1 MPPKKSAPATSAGEP
16 SDANVSAKYKKHELR
31 DHIYELPD
39 TYIGSVESVALDT
52 FVYDDEQSAMVKKTI
67 TFVPGLYKIFDE
79 IIVNALDHCVRL
91 KTEIAKGETDDV
103 RPVKSIR
110 ISIDKESGQIEVY
123 NDGDG
128 IDITVHDTHNV
139 YVPQLIFGELLT
151 STNYDKDT
159 EKLWSGRNGYGAK
172 ATNIFSTEF
181 IIETVDH
188 RRKKIY
194 TQRFFENMKKHDK
207 PIVKACAKVPYTK
220 VTFTP
225 DYARF
230 GMSGMTEDI
239 YQLFKK
245 RAYDACATTDNSVS
259 IYFNDTKLEIKSF
272 ERYVDLYIGGKAATK
287 SKAGADDSSE
297 TASVAGSEASG
308 RLTGAGTKLPRA
320 FEIVSDRWEI
330 AATYSPQGCFEQ
342 VSFVNGIATIRGG
355 KHIDAVV
362 AQITKK
368 LSEKTKKD
376 IKPQHIKDNLMLFV
390 KCLIVNPSFDT
401 QTKEQL
407 TTPVAKFG
415 SKFELSDKFIAA
427 LVKTGLVDR
436 AMRLT
441 EFHDKKQMSKTD
453 GKKTSRVLIP
463 NLDDANWA
471 GTKKSSECT
480 LILTEGLS
488 AKTMAVSG
496 LSVVGRDK
504 YGIFP
509 LRGKILN
516 VQGAQPKQIAD
527 NEEISHLKKIL
538 GLAQGRQYKDAS
550 ELRYGSIMIMTD
562 ADHDG
567 SHIKGLLFNLFRS
580 LWPSL
585 YQLDGFLTSMLTPI
599 VKATR
604 GAECVTFYNLHDFDK
619 WREALTQAASG
630 SRGGGGNAGWNF
642 RYLKGLGTSS
652 EAEAKE
658 YFRDMKKLVYKY
670 EGDTSDEGL
679 DLAFNK
685 KRADDRKSWLM
696 QYKREEVLD
705 VSHPERPITY
715 EEFIDKELIHF
726 SNRDLERSINHLCDG
741 LKESTRKIMFACF
754 KRKLYGK
761 TIKVA
766 QLAAYVAEV
775 SAYHHGETSLQQAI
789 IGMAQQY
796 IGSNNINLLVPSGQF
811 GTRLHGGKDASS
823 PRYIFT
829 AISPLAKLIFR
840 EEDLPVLNYLN
851 DDGMSIEP
859 EYYIP
864 IIPLVLVNGGIGI
877 GTGFSTN
884 VPNHNPDDIITA
896 CENIAKHG
904 NTDVTIQPPMPWYL
918 GFKGTI
924 SLPKPGSY
932 QSKGIWTWIDDTTIE
947 ISELP
952 VGTWTEDYKS
962 YIEALIAGNSP
973 VLKDYEYHCTTKN
986 VKFILK
992 LYPGTRNVVEATFE
1006 NDFNM
1011 TNGRMSVNNI
1021 HLFGENGAI
1030 CKYSDTTHVIK
1041 EWAKVRL
1048 TKYTE
1053 RKAHQIK
1060 TMEHDYM
1067 ILSARV
1073 RFIQEIIAKT
1083 LKVMNVKM
1091 VDLEKQLSEKG
1102 YPVDVKPDIAK
1113 TDDANEGE
1121 GDGDDS
1127 EVVPIKTNSGYNYLT
1142 RMPIHQLTAERKAA
1156 LEKQADDLQMKI
1168 DALREKTVQAI
1179 WLEELAEL
1187 RTAWTAFRKDI
1198 EEEYSTSRIQKPSQ
1212 SKPKAS
1218 GRGKKA

>member
-1 MPPKKSAPATSAGEP
+1 MPPKKSSGGATIEE
-16 SDANVSAKYKKHELR
+16 KYKKHELR

-52 FVYDDEQSAMVKKTI
+52 FVYDENQSAMVKKTI

-79 IIVNALDHCVRL
+79 IMVNALDHCVRL
-91 KTEIAKGETDDV
+91 KTEIAAGGDA
-103 RPVKSIR
+103 RPVKTIR
-110 ISIDKESGQIEVY
+110 IAIDKASGRIEVF

-128 IDITVHDTHNV
+128 IDVTMHETHNM

-151 STNYDKDT
+151 STNYDKDA

-172 ATNIFSTEF
+172 ATNIFSKEF
-181 IIETVDH
+181 VVETVDH

-194 TQRFFENMKKHDK
+194 TQRFFDNMKEVDS
-207 PIVKACAKVPYTK
+207 PIIKACTKVPYTK
-220 VTFTP
+220 ITFTP

-230 GMSGMTEDI
+230 GMSGMTDDI
-239 YQLFKK
+239 YQLFQK
-245 RAYDACATTDNSVS
+245 RAYDACATTDSSVS
-259 IYFNDTKLEIKSF
+259 IYFNESKIDIKSF
-272 ERYVDLYIGGKAATK
+272 ERYVDMYIGGKAATK
-287 SKAGADDSSE
+287 AASKAVKSAADENDDGEKSD
-297 TASVAGSEASG
+297 AGSMGGSVMA
-308 RLTGAGTKLPRA
+308 RPRA
-320 FEIVSDRWEI
+320 FEAVNDRWEI
-330 AATYSPQGCFEQ
+330 AATYSENGMFEQ

-355 KHIDAVV
+355 KHIEAVLSH
-362 AQITKK
+362 ITKK

-407 TTPVAKFG
+407 TTPAAKFG
-415 SKFELSDKFIAA
+415 SKFELSDKFITA
-427 LVKTGLVDR
+427 LIKTGLVDR

-441 EFHDKKQMSKTD
+441 EFHEKKQLSKTD

-471 GTKKSSECT
+471 GTKNSSECT

-496 LSVVGRDK
+496 MSVVGRDR

-516 VQGAQPKQIAD
+516 VQGAQAKQISD

-538 GLAQGRQYKDAS
+538 GLAQGRDYENTND
-550 ELRYGSIMIMTD
+550 LRYGSIMIMTD

-580 LWPSL
+580 MWPSL
-585 YQLDGFLTSMLTPI
+585 FKHTGFLTSMLTPI

-604 GAECVTFYNLHDFDK
+604 GSECLAFYTLPDFERWHAD
-619 WREALTQAASG
+619 AATASSG
-630 SRGGGGNAGWNF
+630 RGGWNI

-652 EAEAKE
+652 EIEAKE
-658 YFRDMKKLVYKY
+658 YFRDMKKLVYQHN
-670 EGDTSDEGL
+670 GDASDEGL

-685 KRADDRKSWLM
+685 KRADDRKVWLM
-696 QYKREEVLD
+696 QYQRDRVLD
-705 VSHPERPITY
+705 TSRPEDPIAY

-761 TIKVA
+761 AVKVA
-766 QLAAYVAEV
+766 QLAANVAEV

-796 IGSNNINLLVPSGQF
+796 VGSNNINLLVPEGQF
-811 GTRLHGGKDASS
+811 GTRLNGGKDSAS

-829 AISPLAKLIFR
+829 ALSPLAKLIFR
-840 EEDLPVLNYLN
+840 EDDLPILNYLE

-864 IIPLVLVNGGIGI
+864 IIPMILVNGTIGV

-884 VPNHNPDDIITA
+884 VPNHNPDDIISA
-896 CENIAKHG
+896 CEAIARDPDADILPL
-904 NTDVTIQPPMPWYL
+904 NPWYL

-924 SLPKPGSY
+924 AQHKPGSF
-932 QSKGIWTWIDDTTIE
+932 QSKGMWTWVDDTTVTVT
-947 ISELP
+947 ELP
-952 VGTWTEDYKS
+952 IGTWTDDYKE
-962 YIEALIAGNSP
+962 YLIALLAANSP
-973 VLKDYEYHCTTKN
+973 VLKDFEAHSTAKN
-986 VKFILK
+986 VRFILK
-992 LYPGTRNVVEATFE
+992 LHPGTRKVAEETFE
-1006 NDFNM
+1006 ADFNM
-1011 TNGRMSVNNI
+1011 VTGRISVNNI
-1021 HLFGENGAI
+1021 HLFSEKGAV
-1030 CKYSDTTHVIK
+1030 CKYTDTVHVIK
-1041 EWAKVRL
+1041 EFAKVRL
-1048 TKYTE
+1048 VKYIE
-1053 RKAHQIK
+1053 RKAHQLK
-1060 TMEHDYM
+1060 TMEHEHRM
-1067 ILSARV
+1067 LSAKV
-1073 RFIQEIIAKT
+1073 RFIQEIIVKT
-1083 LKVMNVKM
+1083 LDVMNVKM
-1091 VDLEKQLSEKG
+1091 SDLERQLADKE
-1102 YPVDVKPDIAK
+1102 YPRD
-1113 TDDANEGE
+1113 DDADADATES
-1121 GDGDDS
+1121 DDAT
-1127 EVVPIKTNSGYNYLT
+1127 PAGGYDYLT
-1142 RMPIHQLTAERKAA
+1142 KMPIRQLTAEKKSA
-1156 LEKQADDLQMKI
+1156 LEKQAHDLNVKI
-1168 DALREKTVQAI
+1168 EALREKTVQSI

-1187 RTAWTAFRKDI
+1187 RAGWSAFRQEI
-1198 EEEYSTSRIQKPSQ
+1198 EEEYAADLENKAP
-1212 SKPKAS
+1212 PKKGA
-1218 GRGKKA
+1218 KAPRTRRAAKQQ